1 MGPPSRIFTT
11 PECSTACAIL
21 WSPLVLASPISLTS
35 FVLALA
41 GAVAL
46 LFSYVVLLRRQV
58 GRQTAMLCATLLADS
73 ELKEQYR
80 QAQKMEAVGRLAGGI
95 AHDFNNIMTVGLG
108 HTEMLAT
115 D

>member
-21 WSPLVLASPISLTS
+21 WSPLVLASPTSLTS

-41 GAVAL
+41 GAVAV

-58 GRQTAMLCATLLADS
+58 GRQTATLRATLLADS

-80 QAQKMEAVGRLAGGI
+80 QAQKMEAVGRWAGGI
-95 AHDFNNIMTVGLG
+95 PPDLKHIKTGA
-108 HTEMLAT
+108 
-115 D
+115 